1 MIIKK
6 DKKMKMVETRQTLE
20 YLWLS
25 LCKSVLYIRLV
36 NSVKDLQKYED
47 VEPCVQGLNFF
58 DDNGSSFTL
67 RKKCDKFDKHT
78 GCNNKKCLLCE
89 LNKKH
94 VDIAHDYE
102 NTVVKLEKLRKALT
116 AARIK

>member
-1 MIIKK
+1 
-6 DKKMKMVETRQTLE
+6 MKIGETRQTLE

-36 NSVKDLQKYED
+36 NSLKDLQKYED
-47 VEPCVQGLNFF
+47 VEPCVQGL
-58 DDNGSSFTL
+58 SFSNNEDGYSFGL
-67 RKKCDKFDKHT
+67 NKKCDKYDKST

-94 VDIAHDYE
+94 VDIVHDYE